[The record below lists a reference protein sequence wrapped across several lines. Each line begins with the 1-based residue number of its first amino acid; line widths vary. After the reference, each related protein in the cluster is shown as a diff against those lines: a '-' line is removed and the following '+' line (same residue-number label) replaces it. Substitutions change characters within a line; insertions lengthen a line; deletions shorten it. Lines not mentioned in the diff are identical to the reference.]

1 MARPIPKLLL
11 LISLASLCGFLDLP
25 AIASLQTGQGPQMP
39 PSART
44 LIAVKVMGSKR
55 FAQDDVVTASGL
67 RMGTTVGEDDFKR
80 ASRRLGDTG
89 VFSDIAFSYSYSSAG
104 TRLELQVTDADKFL
118 PARFEDFVWFTDG
131 ELRQKLK
138 EHIPLFNGDLPV
150 AGRLPDEVSDVLQAL
165 LVEKGVPG
173 HVNYL
178 RYAREGGPIESIN
191 YSVSDV
197 LIRVRKVEFIGA
209 GTNELSLLEAAA
221 QRLSDRE
228 YSRSRMSEFIE
239 HQLLP
244 IYHARGYLKA
254 SFGPP
259 QPLVIESST
268 ADTSGEA
275 RNQTFVDVALAVDS
289 GQQYTLNRVDWSG
302 NREIPTETLQS
313 LISAKPGQPM
323 NMVRLAD
330 GLQEVKTLYGARG
343 YINCSIKVDTQFDDA
358 ARAVAI
364 RLEVSE
370 DNVYRMGE
378 LDFRGLDNS
387 LTAKL
392 RSAWKLRQGDVYD
405 ATYLKEYLPEAHKLL
420 PRSLDWSVIPHVTAN
435 VRDKTVDVD
444 LQYSVKAPK

>member
-11 LISLASLCGFLDLP
+11 LISLASLPGFRGLP
-25 AIASLQTGQGPQMP
+25 AIAYAQPVQGPQMP

-44 LIAVKVMGSKR
+44 LIAVKVTGTR
-55 FAQDDVVTASGL
+55 RYIQDDVVAASGL
-67 RMGTTVGEDDFKR
+67 RMGTTVDEDDFKR
-80 ASRRLGDTG
+80 AARRLGDTG

-104 TRLELQVTDADKFL
+104 TKLELQVTDADKFL
-118 PARFEDFVWFTDG
+118 PARFEDFVWFSDA

-197 LIRVRKVEFIGA
+197 LIRVRKVEFTGA
-209 GTNELSLLEAAA
+209 STNELSLLEVAA
-221 QRLSDRE
+221 QRLTDRE

-259 QPLVIESST
+259 QPHVVESST
-268 ADTSGEA
+268 ADTTGEA

-289 GQQYTLNRVDWSG
+289 GQQYTLSRLEWSG

-313 LISAKPGQPM
+313 LISAKPGQPA

-343 YINCSIKVDTQFDDA
+343 YINCSIGIDEQFDDA
-358 ARAVAI
+358 ARTVTI
-364 RLEVSE
+364 RLEVNE
-370 DNVYRMGE
+370 DHVYRMGE

-405 ATYLKEYLPEAHKLL
+405 ATYLKDYLPEANRLL
-420 PRSLDWSVIPHVTAN
+420 PVNLDWGVSPHVTAN

-444 LQYSVKAPK
+444 LQYTAKAPK

>member
-11 LISLASLCGFLDLP
+11 LISLAYLPGFRDLP
-25 AIASLQTGQGPQMP
+25 AIASVQPAQGSQMP
-39 PSART
+39 PSALT
-44 LIAVKVMGSKR
+44 LIAVKVTGTKR
-55 FAQDDVVTASGL
+55 YTQNDVVAASGL

-80 ASRRLGDTG
+80 AARRLGDTG

-178 RYAREGGPIESIN
+178 RYAREGGPIEAIN

-197 LIRVRKVEFIGA
+197 LIRVRKVEFTGA
-209 GTNELSLLEAAA
+209 STNELSLLEAAA
-221 QRLSDRE
+221 QRLADRE
-228 YSRSRMSEFIE
+228 YSRSRISEFIE

-259 QPLVIESST
+259 QPHVVESST
-268 ADTSGEA
+268 ADTTGEA

-289 GQQYTLNRVDWSG
+289 GQQYTLSRLDWSG

-323 NMVRLAD
+323 NLVRLAD

-343 YINCSIKVDTQFDDA
+343 YINCSIKIDPQFDDA
-358 ARAVAI
+358 ARVVAI
-364 RLEVSE
+364 RLEVNE

-405 ATYLKEYLPEAHKLL
+405 ATYLKHYLPEANRLL
-420 PRSLDWSVIPHVTAN
+420 PVNLDWGVSPHVTAN

-444 LQYSVKAPK
+444 LQYTAKAPK

>member
-1 MARPIPKLLL
+1 MATPISKLLL
-11 LISLASLCGFLDLP
+11 LIWLASLPGFRGLP
-25 AIASLQTGQGPQMP
+25 AIASLQPGQGPQMP

-44 LIAVKVMGSKR
+44 LIAVKVTGTKR
-55 FAQDDVVTASGL
+55 YTQNDVVAASGL

-104 TRLELQVTDADKFL
+104 TKLELQVTDADKFL

-131 ELRQKLK
+131 ELRQKVK

-197 LIRVRKVEFIGA
+197 LIRVRKVEFKGA
-209 GTNELSLLEAAA
+209 STNELSLLEAAA
-221 QRLSDRE
+221 QRLADRE

-254 SFGPP
+254 SFGTP
-259 QPLVIESST
+259 QPRVVESST

-275 RNQTFVDVALAVDS
+275 RNQTLVDVALAVDS
-289 GQQYTLNRVDWSG
+289 GQQYTLSRLEWSG
-302 NREIPTETLQS
+302 NREIRTETLQS
-313 LISAKPGQPM
+313 LMSAKPGQPM
-323 NMVRLAD
+323 NMARLAD

-343 YINCSIKVDTQFDDA
+343 YINCSIKIETQFDDA
-358 ARAVAI
+358 ARVVAI
-364 RLEVSE
+364 RLEVNE
-370 DNVYRMGE
+370 DNVYRMGD

-405 ATYLKEYLPEAHKLL
+405 TTYLKEYLPEAHKLL

>member
-11 LISLASLCGFLDLP
+11 LISLASSPGFGSFP
-25 AIASLQTGQGPQMP
+25 AIAYAQPVQGPLMP

-44 LIAVKVMGSKR
+44 LIAVKVTGSKR
-55 FAQDDVVTASGL
+55 FAQSDVVTTSGL
-67 RMGTTVGEDDFKR
+67 RLGTPVGEDDFKR
-80 ASRRLGDTG
+80 AARRLGDTG
-89 VFSDIAFSYSYSSAG
+89 AFSDIAFSYSYSSAG
-104 TRLELQVTDADKFL
+104 TRLELQVTDADRFL
-118 PARFEDFVWFTDG
+118 PARFEDFVWFSDE

-197 LIRVRKVEFIGA
+197 LIRVRKVQFTGA
-209 GTNELSLLEAAA
+209 GPNELPFLEAAA
-221 QRLSDRE
+221 QRLADRE

-244 IYHARGYLKA
+244 VYHARGYLKA

-259 QPLVIESST
+259 QPRVVDSST
-268 ADTSGEA
+268 ADSSSEA
-275 RNQTFVDVALAVDS
+275 RNQTSVDVTLAVDS
-289 GQQYTLNRVDWSG
+289 GQQYTLSRLEWSG

-343 YINCSIKVDTQFDDA
+343 YINCSIKIDTQFDDA
-358 ARAVAI
+358 ARVVAI
-364 RLEVSE
+364 RLEVNE
-370 DNVYRMGE
+370 DYVYRMGD

-392 RSAWKLRQGDVYD
+392 RSAWRLRQGEVYD
-405 ATYLKEYLPEAHKLL
+405 ATYLKEYLPVANRLL
-420 PRSLDWSVIPHVTAN
+420 PVNLDWAVAPHVTAN

-444 LQYSVKAPK
+444 LQYTAKAPK

>member
-11 LISLASLCGFLDLP
+11 LISLASLPGFRGLP
-25 AIASLQTGQGPQMP
+25 AIAYAQPVQGPQMP

-44 LIAVKVMGSKR
+44 LIAVKVTGTR
-55 FAQDDVVTASGL
+55 RYIQDDVVAASGL
-67 RMGTTVGEDDFKR
+67 RMGTTVDEDDFKR

-104 TRLELQVTDADKFL
+104 TKLELQVTDADKFL
-118 PARFEDFVWFTDG
+118 PARFEDFVWFSDA

-197 LIRVRKVEFIGA
+197 LIRVRKVEFTGA
-209 GTNELSLLEAAA
+209 STNELSLLEVAA
-221 QRLSDRE
+221 QRLTDRE

-259 QPLVIESST
+259 QPHVVESST
-268 ADTSGEA
+268 ADTTGEA

-289 GQQYTLNRVDWSG
+289 GQQYTLSRLEWSG

-313 LISAKPGQPM
+313 LISAKPGQPT

-343 YINCSIKVDTQFDDA
+343 YINCSIGIDEQFDDA
-358 ARAVAI
+358 ARTVTI
-364 RLEVSE
+364 RLEVNE
-370 DNVYRMGE
+370 DHVYRMGE

-405 ATYLKEYLPEAHKLL
+405 ATYLKDYLPEANRLL
-420 PRSLDWSVIPHVTAN
+420 PVNLDWGVSPHVTAN

-444 LQYSVKAPK
+444 LQYTAKAPK

>member
-1 MARPIPKLLL
+1 MKSLSKLLL
-11 LISLASLCGFLDLP
+11 LISLVPLPGFPGLA
-25 AIASLQTGQGPQMP
+25 AIASVPPAQGPQMP

-44 LIAVKVMGSKR
+44 LIAVKVTGTKR
-55 FAQDDVVTASGL
+55 YTQNDVVAASGL
-67 RMGTTVGEDDFKR
+67 RIGSTVGEDDFKR

-89 VFSDIAFSYSYSSAG
+89 AFSDIAFSYSYASAG
-104 TRLELQVTDADKFL
+104 TKLELQVTDADKFL
-118 PARFEDFVWFTDG
+118 PVRFEDFVWYTDE

-197 LIRVRKVEFIGA
+197 LIRVRKVEFTGA

-221 QRLSDRE
+221 QRMTDRD
-228 YSRSRMSEFIE
+228 YSRSRMGEFIE

-259 QPLVIESST
+259 QPHVVESST
-268 ADTSGEA
+268 ADTGGEA

-289 GQQYTLNRVDWSG
+289 GQQYNLSRLEWSG

-313 LISAKPGQPM
+313 LVSAKPGQPM

-330 GLQEVKTLYGARG
+330 GLREVKTLYGARG
-343 YINCSIKVDTQFDDA
+343 YINSSIKIETQFDDA
-358 ARAVAI
+358 ARVVVM
-364 RLEVSE
+364 RLEVNE

-392 RSAWKLRQGDVYD
+392 RAAWKLRQGDVYD

-420 PRSLDWSVIPHVTAN
+420 PRSLDWSVSPHVTAN

-444 LQYSVKAPK
+444 LQYSVKAPR

>member
-11 LISLASLCGFLDLP
+11 LISLAYLPGFRDLP
-25 AIASLQTGQGPQMP
+25 AIASVQPGQGPQMP
-39 PSART
+39 PSALT
-44 LIAVKVMGSKR
+44 LIAVKVTGTKR
-55 FAQDDVVTASGL
+55 YTQNDVVAASGL

-80 ASRRLGDTG
+80 AARRLGDSG

-197 LIRVRKVEFIGA
+197 LIRVRKVEFTGA
-209 GTNELSLLEAAA
+209 STNELSLLEAAA
-221 QRLSDRE
+221 QRLADRE
-228 YSRSRMSEFIE
+228 YSRSRISEFIK

-244 IYHARGYLKA
+244 IYRARGYLKA

-259 QPLVIESST
+259 QPHVVESST
-268 ADTSGEA
+268 ADTTGEV

-289 GQQYTLNRVDWSG
+289 GQQYTLSRLDWSG

-323 NMVRLAD
+323 NLVRLAD

-343 YINCSIKVDTQFDDA
+343 YINCSIKIDPQFDDA
-358 ARAVAI
+358 ARVVAI
-364 RLEVSE
+364 RLEVNE

-405 ATYLKEYLPEAHKLL
+405 ATYLKHYLPEANRLL
-420 PRSLDWSVIPHVTAN
+420 PVNLDWGVSPHVTAN

-444 LQYSVKAPK
+444 LQYTAKAPK

>member
-1 MARPIPKLLL
+1 MATPISKLLL
-11 LISLASLCGFLDLP
+11 LIWLASLPGFRGLP
-25 AIASLQTGQGPQMP
+25 AIASLQPGQGPQMP

-44 LIAVKVMGSKR
+44 LIAVKVTGTKR
-55 FAQDDVVTASGL
+55 YTQNDVVAASGL

-104 TRLELQVTDADKFL
+104 TKLELQVTDADKFL

-131 ELRQKLK
+131 ELRQKVK

-197 LIRVRKVEFIGA
+197 LIRVRKVEFTGA
-209 GTNELSLLEAAA
+209 STNELSLLEAAA
-221 QRLSDRE
+221 QRLADRE

-254 SFGPP
+254 SFGTP
-259 QPLVIESST
+259 QPRVVESST

-275 RNQTFVDVALAVDS
+275 RNQTLVDVALAVDS
-289 GQQYTLNRVDWSG
+289 GQQYTLSRLEWSG
-302 NREIPTETLQS
+302 NREIRTETLQS
-313 LISAKPGQPM
+313 LMSAKPGQPM
-323 NMVRLAD
+323 NMARLAD

-343 YINCSIKVDTQFDDA
+343 YINCSIKIETQFDDA
-358 ARAVAI
+358 ARVVAI
-364 RLEVSE
+364 RLEVNE
-370 DNVYRMGE
+370 DNVYRMGD

-405 ATYLKEYLPEAHKLL
+405 TTYLKEYLPEAHKLL